1 MTRSKTILLGLL
13 MGGNSTSIA
22 SLKALEKKYY
32 ISFIFTDQS
41 SKELIKYA
49 NKNKIIYYSGNPR
62 TSEFKSFFRTNNIR
76 KPDIIFSVGY
86 KYFIKSNIF
95 NFSNIISLNIHGS
108 LLPKYKGRG
117 PLVRSI
123 MNGDLFTGITVHEID
138 KTCDGGKIL
147 FQKKIKIPKNYSGPQ
162 MLRVLIG
169 LYPKIII
176 ECIEKVKKRNFKL
189 RKQEFNNFIFKEIKQ
204 NDRKIDWNADI
215 KVIYNKIRAFSKPFN
230 GSFTIFNNKKIY
242 IDEAKLI
249 RVHKKLKIT
258 NGSIIRIYKK
268 RIHVMIEN
276 NCLSITLFN
285 SDDHKL
291 FSINSILT

>member
-1 MTRSKTILLGLL
+1 

-22 SLKALEKKYY
+22 SLKVLEKKYY

-49 NKNKIIYYSGNPR
+49 NKKKIIYYTGNPR
-62 TSEFKSFFRTNNIR
+62 TLEFRSFFRTNNIR
-76 KPDIIFSVGY
+76 KPDIIFSVAY
-86 KYFIKSNIF
+86 KYLIKSNIF

-147 FQKKIKIPKNYSGPQ
+147 FQKKIKIPKNYSGSQ

-176 ECIEKVKKRNFKL
+176 KCIEKVKERNFKL

-242 IDEAKLI
+242 IDEAKII

-276 NCLSITLFN
+276 ECLSITLFN
-285 SDDHKL
+285 SDDYKL